1 MLNRS
6 RSLTTVVSV
15 LGVLS
20 LSYAH
25 AQTKWQD
32 DAPGKVH
39 RIDVAKL
46 PAPFAT
52 ESARQFPRVTPKPES
67 AKLQLPPGF
76 KIDVFTR
83 DIEGPRV
90 MRIAP
95 NGDIFVAEE
104 KAGRVKVLGLRPM
117 VPVSRVVDIRQRA
130 SRSPSASSSI
140 PAGGQPQ
147 WVYISETN
155 RVMRYPYKVGDT
167 KANGTPGDRGRA
179 ARRHRQAG
187 T

>member
-6 RSLTTVVSV
+6 RSMTTVVSV
-15 LGVLS
+15 LAVCT
-20 LSYAH
+20 LSYAY

-32 DAPGKVH
+32 DAPGRVH

-52 ESARQFPRVTPKPES
+52 ESARQFPRITPKPDS
-67 AKLQLPPGF
+67 AQLKLPVGF
-76 KIDVFTR
+76 KVDVFTR

-104 KAGRVKVLGLRPM
+104 KSGHGLEEERVLDAGEAFALAALEHDDGL
-117 VPVSRVVDIRQRA
+117 
-130 SRSPSASSSI
+130 
-140 PAGGQPQ
+140 
-147 WVYISETN
+147 
-155 RVMRYPYKVGDT
+155 
-167 KANGTPGDRGRA
+167 
-179 ARRHRQAG
+179 
-187 T
+187 